1 MPEIPYEI
9 PDCSL
14 KAIVSG
20 GKGIVTDL
28 TAKWLIN
35 TRIHP
40 SKIVEIDKAEIV
52 QETNKDSK
60 QQSNNVNDKTETQ
73 SSETQPKQLDDS
85 VLIKLALLRK
95 HFPFSLESGVLLSLM
110 TWHYMIYWSK
120 NLTSLEHF
128 RAALICLKEFKIVDH
143 ALKHGICCMLWQAT
157 LKYPLQATAKL
168 IHKVGRLPKDKMCQQ
183 DIDMSASCVP
193 EFLELCLE
201 FLKHFED
208 SLNHDKLELQ
218 FEMNLADGPT
228 PLQFLALQQHHAI
241 KEQLKLHYE
250 LTAVLHF
257 IAFFQLR
264 VVKPTVFD
272 AMSNKAFFG
281 DINKELTFILPQPDQ
296 VLQQHRCDFLC
307 KVITASMDLIREDL
321 EQLYV
326 QEHME
331 FMEKILKLADS
342 WSLEQQPLKRRQV
355 CLRFFKKILGK
366 AVIFLLFFRLL
377 IYMPMVLMPMLR
389 NF

>member
-14 KAIVSG
+14 KCIVSG

-28 TAKWLIN
+28 TAKWLMN

-40 SKIVEIDKAEIV
+40 GKIIEIEKAEIV
-52 QETNKDSK
+52 QEASKGQTTNMKDLNEN
-60 QQSNNVNDKTETQ
+60 QEN
-73 SSETQPKQLDDS
+73 SETQRVQQDDS
-85 VLIKLALLRK
+85 VLIKLTLLRK

-120 NLTSLEHF
+120 HLTCLEHF
-128 RAALICLKEFKIVDH
+128 RAALSCLKQFKVPDH

-157 LKYPLQATAKL
+157 LKYPLLSTAKL

-183 DIDMSASCVP
+183 DIDMPASCVP
-193 EFLELCLE
+193 EFLELCIE
-201 FLKHFED
+201 FLQHLEE

-218 FEMNLADGPT
+218 FEINLADGPL

-257 IAFFQLR
+257 ISFFQLR
-264 VVKPTVFD
+264 ISKPLTTVFD

-281 DINKELTFILPQPDQ
+281 DINKELTFVLPSPDQ
-296 VLQQHRCDFLC
+296 VLQQQRCDFLC

-321 EQLYV
+321 EQLFI
-326 QEHME
+326 QEHLE
-331 FMEKILKLADS
+331 HIEKILKLADS
-342 WSLEQQPLKRRQV
+342 WSLDKKPLKRRQV
-355 CLRFFKKILGK
+355 C
-366 AVIFLLFFRLL
+366 
-377 IYMPMVLMPMLR
+377 
-389 NF
+389 